1 MPDQEPVSGSGAG
14 AAATV
19 PALSVLRRRRSAKWR
34 EFPADVL
41 PLHIAETDFDLAP
54 PVRAVLEEAVH
65 RSDTGYPAGAADA
78 TAALAQFA
86 GEFWSWAIDPA
97 KVGLVSDVGVGC
109 VEMLRVVCR
118 PGDRVV
124 VCPPVYP
131 PFFEW
136 LREASTNV
144 VEVPLR
150 RLDSGDW
157 RLDIGGLSSAFAS
170 GPAAMV
176 LCNPHNPV
184 GRVHSREEL
193 AEVAE
198 LAARH
203 RVTIV
208 SDEIHAPLVLPG
220 ADFTP
225 FLSVPHGNAVGVS
238 LLSASKAWNIPGLKC
253 AAIVAA
259 SQQMYG
265 IIASRP
271 AHERWR
277 GRIGNLGV
285 LGFTAAFTEGT
296 PWLLSEIG
304 QLDRRRAQLARLL
317 DQRLPAVS
325 WTPPEATYLG
335 WLDCRAYGLAD
346 QPQRLFLDQARVA
359 LDPGPKFGAG
369 GSGWVRINFGTS
381 SAVLDEAVE
390 RMARVPA
397 GGTCGIPDGS
407 GAGVVAR

>member
-1 MPDQEPVSGSGAG
+1 MLNQEAVAGSGAG
-14 AAATV
+14 SGAATV
-19 PALSVLRRRRSAKWR
+19 PPLSVLRRRRSAKWR

-54 PVRAVLEEAVH
+54 PVRAVLEEAV
-65 RSDTGYPAGAADA
+65 RLSDTGYPADAVGAAV
-78 TAALAQFA
+78 ALAQFA
-86 GEFWSWAIDPA
+86 GDFWSWTIDPA
-97 KVGLVSDVGVGC
+97 RVGLVSDVGVGC
-109 VEMLRVVCR
+109 VELLRVVCR

-136 LREASTNV
+136 LREAGTEL

-150 RLDSGDW
+150 HLDSGEW

-170 GPAAMV
+170 GPAAIV

-193 AEVAE
+193 AEVAA
-198 LAARH
+198 LAVRH
-203 RVTIV
+203 RVTVIC
-208 SDEIHAPLVLPG
+208 DEIHAPLVLPG
-220 ADFTP
+220 AKFAP
-225 FLSVPHGNAVGVS
+225 FLTVPQGDMVGVS
-238 LLSASKAWNIPGLKC
+238 LMSASKAWNIPGLKC

-259 SQQMYG
+259 SEQMYS
-265 IIASRP
+265 IVASRP

-277 GRIGNLGV
+277 GRIGNFGV
-285 LGFTAAFTEGT
+285 LGFTAAFREGT

-304 QLDRRRAQLARLL
+304 ELDRRRVQLARLL
-317 DQRLPAVS
+317 GQKLPAVT

-335 WLDCRAYGLAD
+335 WLDCRAYGPAD

-369 GSGWVRINFGTS
+369 GSGWVRLNFATS

-390 RMARVPA
+390 RMASVPA
-397 GGTCGIPDGS
+397 GTTASADRAAELEC
-407 GAGVVAR
+407 AR